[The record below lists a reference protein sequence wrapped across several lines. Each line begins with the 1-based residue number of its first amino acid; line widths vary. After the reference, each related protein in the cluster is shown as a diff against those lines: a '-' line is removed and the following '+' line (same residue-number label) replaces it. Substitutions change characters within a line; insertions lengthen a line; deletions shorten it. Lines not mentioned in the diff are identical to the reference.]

1 MSHIKKLVMVGFK
14 SFLRKTELPFSTD
27 INVVVGPNGSGK
39 SNVADALCFVLGR
52 LSSKSLRAAKSSN
65 LIFAGTK
72 SAGPSKEATVE
83 IIFDN
88 TDKTFSI
95 PGEEISIKRI
105 LRKNGQSIYRINGK
119 TQTRQD
125 VLALLAQ
132 GGIDPNGFN
141 IILQNEIQNFA
152 AGTAEDRRKI
162 IEEVAGISI
171 YESRKERSIKELE
184 KTSAKLKEVEA
195 ILRERT
201 TFLNNLEKEKE
212 AAEKKKTL
220 EEDLKKL
227 KKSLIYFE
235 LTEKKKEKELIE
247 KQIQEKKKEIEN
259 HKKNTL
265 TLKTNIESM
274 EEKILELNSQIQKQ
288 TGFEQ
293 EQLNKEIS
301 DLRAEIAVLKVKIES
316 SDKKINNIERQ
327 KINFERIIKENEEE
341 LQKMKKD
348 SPSLI
353 LIQKELEKKKKEL
366 SDVETIRKKYY
377 LTKTELKSIEMRLE
391 DKKKIL
397 QNYKNENELLIKQ
410 INGLTIE
417 LYDKKSDLKKVEELK
432 ISLAH
437 KKELFEKLNSR
448 ERELDKKIHTNE
460 FEIKKEQ
467 EVVEKIEK
475 LDICPL
481 CKNKITSN
489 HIHSINDEIKPK
501 IIKLEKEIDS
511 GEKELSE
518 ILKKKEII
526 SNELDSMLTELQKR
540 QSDLIKLKTI
550 FEKEEQIKILHEKT
564 EQLKEEIEE
573 MEKRK
578 RILDL
583 NFQENNYIEE
593 RYETLQMEVQNMSIK
608 NKENLD
614 SEIQYKQTELE
625 RVQISIKQLN
635 REEEDINEE
644 KIIIEK
650 ELKEKEKI
658 LINKKEKEDNLREKA
673 EIFIKQRDEIHQNQ
687 RNTDRELSIEKN
699 KIYNLES
706 IINNYNVDKARI
718 DAQIQ
723 GLETDILEFGNMD
736 IFKKP
741 KEEMISKLRK
751 IEELLSKI
759 GSVNMRALE
768 VYSEVKEEYESIRE
782 KVETIGKEKEKIE
795 EIIHKIDIEKKK
807 VFIKTVEDLNIKFER
822 NFSQISTKGQV
833 YLEIQ
838 NKKDPF
844 SDGIDVI
851 LKTGHGK
858 YFDIKSLSGGETA
871 MVALSLIFAI
881 QELKPYSFYILDEID
896 AALDKKNASRLAEFL
911 NKYAQKGQYIVISHN
926 DEIISNS
933 TTLFGV
939 SMHEGISKLT
949 SLKI

>member
-1 MSHIKKLVMVGFK
+1 MVGFK

-247 KQIQEKKKEIEN
+247 KQIQEKKKEIET

-327 KINFERIIKENEEE
+327 KVNFERIIKENEEE

-366 SDVETIRKKYY
+366 SEVETIRKKYY

-501 IIKLEKEIDS
+501 IIKLEKEINS

-526 SNELDSMLTELQKR
+526 SNELDSMLTEIQKR

-550 FEKEEQIKILHEKT
+550 SEKEEQIKILHEKT

-614 SEIQYKQTELE
+614 SEIQYKHTELE
-625 RVQISIKQLN
+625 RIQISIKQLN

-658 LINKKEKEDNLREKA
+658 LINKKEKEDKLREKA

-687 RNTDRELSIEKN
+687 RNTDRELSVEKN

-706 IINNYNVDKARI
+706 IINNYNVDRARI

-723 GLETDILEFGNMD
+723 GLETDILEFGNVD

-782 KVETIGKEKEKIE
+782 KVETIGKEREKIE

-807 VFIKTVEDLNIKFER
+807 VFIKTVEELNIKFER